1 VPFGHLLLAAA
12 PAIDAVCRQVDAVS
26 HRAGSDDAPEGR
38 AKPPVRAAPD
48 AAAAPLPEDHAMQDD
63 TAFNANAIDDTS
75 PIHSRL
81 AAHPRLHRLAIRF
94 VEQWPQRFAEM
105 RSAYDAGDLAELARL
120 AHGLMANGSSVGF
133 DALSEPAK
141 ALDAA
146 ANARDATQAG
156 RWLELL
162 GALGRRLKAPIPMPP
177 AMAAASPFRALR

>member
-1 VPFGHLLLAAA
+1 
-12 PAIDAVCRQVDAVS
+12 
-26 HRAGSDDAPEGR
+26 
-38 AKPPVRAAPD
+38 
-48 AAAAPLPEDHAMQDD
+48 MQDD

-146 ANARDATQAG
+146 AQARDATQAG

-162 GALGRRLKAPIPMPP
+162 GALGRRLKAPMPMPP
-177 AMAAASPFRALR
+177 VMAAASPFAARR